1 MLKASPTNKER
12 TFQRLR
18 NEDDELSTTA
28 DALNDIQIIQAEM
41 QHTLTAQDASINDN
55 FIPELF
61 SFTTARFFDLC
72 AHSVLETL
80 RDPVHALR
88 HPYAEKYYS
97 LFDQRPVLDA
107 QIYWSNHSGLFS
119 LWNIF
124 ERFIR
129 AEAECLGLTIAD
141 KLDRCYKSILRARGI
156 RDAEYRQVFEE
167 FEAMRI
173 TRNSLHSGGIYDYS
187 KARRYHFRGELC
199 SFDPGTPVVPLRLLD
214 VVQTMWEHYRL
225 IKGLR

>member
-1 MLKASPTNKER
+1 M
-12 TFQRLR
+12 
-18 NEDDELSTTA
+18 STIA
-28 DALNDIQIIQAEM
+28 DALNDIQIIQQEM
-41 QHTLTAQDASINDN
+41 QQTLTAQDPSVNDN
-55 FIPELF
+55 FVSELF

-72 AHSVLETL
+72 AHAVLETL
-80 RDPVHALR
+80 RSPAGALR

-107 QIYWSNHSGLFS
+107 QIYWSNHSGILS

-129 AEAECLGLTIAD
+129 AEAKSMDLNTAA
-141 KLDRCYKSILRARGI
+141 KLDTSYKSILKARGVQ
-156 RDAEYRQVFEE
+156 DAEYRRLFEE

-187 KARRYHFRGELC
+187 KARRYYFRGKLC
-199 SFDPGTPVVPLRLLD
+199 SFDPGTPVVPLRLVD